1 MTIENET
8 TFNYFNDPSYLY
20 VFSKGHPTQRVITFL
35 RLLSEFNPN
44 LEYYHCGD
52 IDWGGFNIYFDLVE
66 KTGIKFNLYNMDI
79 QTLITYNDY
88 LKVLTNKDRANL
100 LSLSE
105 KEKVK
110 SNSSINET
118 IIYMLK
124 NNCKL
129 EQEAIS

>member
-1 MTIENET
+1 
-8 TFNYFNDPSYLY
+8 
-20 VFSKGHPTQRVITFL
+20 
-35 RLLSEFNPN
+35 
-44 LEYYHCGD
+44 
-52 IDWGGFNIYFDLVE
+52 
-66 KTGIKFNLYNMDI
+66 MDI